1 MLINAFEC
9 FQELVIEAARRCRV
23 EQQEQGWAV
32 YIDGELYTWCITERK
47 AYDLGLALIES
58 GV

>member
-1 MLINAFEC
+1 MLINVFES
-9 FQELVIEAARRCRV
+9 FQRLVEEAARRCRV
-23 EQQEQGWAV
+23 EQQEPGWAV